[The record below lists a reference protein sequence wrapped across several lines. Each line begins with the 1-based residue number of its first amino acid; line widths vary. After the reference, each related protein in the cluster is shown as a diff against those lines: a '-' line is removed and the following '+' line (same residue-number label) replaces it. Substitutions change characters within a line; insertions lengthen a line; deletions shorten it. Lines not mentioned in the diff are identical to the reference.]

1 MVRSKLLNKM
11 FFVFFVSFF
20 FQQFWLVNI
29 GTPLKPYML
38 LVILMVPVLF
48 LLPKIKIYSPK
59 LLVLPF
65 LFFVYM
71 LFSFYQ
77 ANNYNLVMVRSI
89 GIALLIVAYL
99 ILVISSKHIT
109 LESFYSF
116 IKKFSYLYLGFS
128 LIYYFIGVAG
138 LLFFDMEL
146 DGDRKLFGLYMEGVL
161 PRLRGGADSP
171 NNFVLLLLLLNV
183 GYLVST
189 STLNKK
195 VSSIIMLFS
204 ALCLL
209 LTISVTGYVA
219 YALLIAIISL
229 RKVKYLL
236 SLITFL
242 TLSMVLLAFAYFQ
255 YEWFQQIINA
265 RADRVS
271 SGSGRSDLFAYIVH
285 LISEQPFF
293 GFGLAQVREFLVGF
307 HGRDLQSAHNSFLEV
322 FFEGGALAVL
332 LFILCWIMLVLKV
345 VCSKI
350 PVYIKLILLSYI
362 GGLLLIS
369 MANMMVYVELMILNL
384 FALVFYSRLVEIYI
398 DKAKKTSVD
407 STDYSLTH
415 I

>member
-1 MVRSKLLNKM
+1 MVRGKLLNKI
-11 FFVFFVSFF
+11 FFIFFVSFF

-38 LVILMVPVLF
+38 LVILISPVLF
-48 LLPKIKIYSPK
+48 FIPKIKVYSPN

-65 LFFVYM
+65 LFFLYM

-77 ANNYNLVMVRSI
+77 AKNFNLVIVRFI
-89 GIALLIVAYL
+89 GIALLIIAYL

-109 LESFYSF
+109 LESFYTF
-116 IKKFSYLYLGFS
+116 IKKFSYAYLGFS
-128 LIYYFIGVAG
+128 LVYYCMGLAG
-138 LLFFDMEL
+138 LLLFGMEL

-183 GYLVST
+183 GYLVSA
-189 STLNKK
+189 SMLNKK
-195 VSSIIMLFS
+195 ISSIIMLCS

-209 LTISVTGYVA
+209 LTISVTGYAAYTLLVA
-219 YALLIAIISL
+219 ILSL

-236 SLITFL
+236 SLIIFF
-242 TLSMVLLAFAYFQ
+242 SVAMALLATAYFQ
-255 YEWFQQIINA
+255 LEWFQKIINA
-265 RADRVS
+265 RVDRVS
-271 SGSGRSDLFAYIVH
+271 SGSGRSDLFAYILH

-293 GFGLAQVREFLVGF
+293 GFGLAQVREYLVGF
-307 HGRDLQSAHNSFLEV
+307 HGRDLQSSHNSFLEV
-322 FFEGGALAVL
+322 FFEGGVLAVL

-345 VCSKI
+345 AVSKM
-350 PVYIKLILLSYI
+350 PTYIKLILLSHI

-384 FALVFYSRLVEIYI
+384 FALVFYSRLAEVYVN
-398 DKAKKTSVD
+398 KK
-407 STDYSLTH
+407 
-415 I
+415 

>member
-38 LVILMVPVLF
+38 LVVLIAPVLF
-48 LLPKIKIYSPK
+48 LLPKVKIYSPK
-59 LLVLPF
+59 LLILPF

-77 ANNYNLVMVRSI
+77 ASNYNLVIVRFI
-89 GIALLIVAYL
+89 GIVLLIVAYL

-138 LLFFDMEL
+138 LFFFGTEL

-183 GYLVST
+183 GYLVSA

-209 LTISVTGYVA
+209 LTISITGYVA
-219 YALLIAIISL
+219 YVLLMAIISL

-236 SLITFL
+236 SLITLL
-242 TLSMVLLAFAYFQ
+242 TLSMVLLVFTYFQ

-271 SGSGRSDLFAYIVH
+271 SGSGRSDLFAYIVN

-322 FFEGGALAVL
+322 FFEGGAFAVL
-332 LFILCWIMLVLKV
+332 LFIMCWIMLVLKV
-345 VCSKI
+345 ACSKM

-398 DKAKKTSVD
+398 EKAKKTRVV
-407 STDYSLTH
+407 STDYS
-415 I
+415 

>member
-1 MVRSKLLNKM
+1 MVRSKLLNKV

-38 LVILMVPVLF
+38 LVILIAPVLF

-59 LLVLPF
+59 LLILPF

-77 ANNYNLVMVRSI
+77 ATNFNLVMVRFI
-89 GIALLIVAYL
+89 GITLLIVAYL

-109 LESFYSF
+109 LESFYIF
-116 IKKFSYLYLGFS
+116 IKKFSYIYLALS
-128 LIYYFIGVAG
+128 LGYYFIGVAG
-138 LLFFDMEL
+138 LLLFGMEL

-183 GYLVST
+183 GYLVSA

-195 VSSIIMLFS
+195 VSSIIMLAS

-219 YALLIAIISL
+219 YALLIATISL

-236 SLITFL
+236 GLITVL
-242 TLSMVLLAFAYFQ
+242 TLLMVVLAFSYFQ
-255 YEWFQQIINA
+255 FEWLQQIINA

-271 SGSGRSDLFAYIVH
+271 SGSGRSDLFAYILQ
-285 LISEQPFF
+285 LISKQPFF

-322 FFEGGALAVL
+322 FFEGGVLALL
-332 LFILCWIMLVLKV
+332 LFILCWIMLVLKMV
-345 VCSKI
+345 SSKVS
-350 PVYIKLILLSYI
+350 VYIKLILLSYI
-362 GGLLLIS
+362 GGLFLIS
-369 MANMMVYVELMILNL
+369 MANMMVYVELMVLNL
-384 FALVFYSRLVEIYI
+384 FALIFYCRLVEVYI
-398 DKAKKTSVD
+398 GNKTTLVVSK
-407 STDYSLTH
+407 
-415 I
+415 

>member
-38 LVILMVPVLF
+38 LVVLIAPVLF
-48 LLPKIKIYSPK
+48 LLPKVKIYSPK
-59 LLVLPF
+59 LLILPF

-77 ANNYNLVMVRSI
+77 ASNYNLVIVRFI
-89 GIALLIVAYL
+89 GIVLLIVAYL

-109 LESFYSF
+109 LELFYSF

-138 LLFFDMEL
+138 LFFFGTEL

-183 GYLVST
+183 GYLVSA

-195 VSSIIMLFS
+195 VSSMIMLFS

-209 LTISVTGYVA
+209 LTISITGYVA
-219 YALLIAIISL
+219 YALLMAIISL

-236 SLITFL
+236 SLITLL
-242 TLSMVLLAFAYFQ
+242 TLSMVLLVFTYFQ

-322 FFEGGALAVL
+322 FFEGGAFAVL
-332 LFILCWIMLVLKV
+332 LFIMCWNMLVLKV
-345 VCSKI
+345 ACSKM

-362 GGLLLIS
+362 GGLLVIS

-398 DKAKKTSVD
+398 DKAKKTRVV
-407 STDYSLTH
+407 STDYS
-415 I
+415 